1 MTTIS
6 SNETQ
11 AMAPLVA
18 GFLGGAMST
27 LTLYPL
33 DLIKVRLQVNE
44 AETIH
49 RITATQTFR
58 AIIRQE
64 GILGLYRGLTPAMIG
79 SSISW
84 GGYFFVYEHCKR
96 QWAITQSIPVTEL
109 TSMDN
114 FGLACAS
121 GACMVALTNPVWLI
135 KTRMQLQLQLQFQK
149 PFTTPPYRSMMDAAR
164 TIVRDEGI
172 MSLYK
177 GATPALI
184 LTSHG
189 GVQFVAYEGLKKYF
203 HFSRAKRKK
212 ETPVMERFQLSLGYL
227 TIGAMAKM

>member
-84 GGYFFVYEHCKR
+84 GGYFFVYEH
-96 QWAITQSIPVTEL
+96 
-109 TSMDN
+109 
-114 FGLACAS
+114 
-121 GACMVALTNPVWLI
+121 
-135 KTRMQLQLQLQFQK
+135 
-149 PFTTPPYRSMMDAAR
+149 
-164 TIVRDEGI
+164 
-172 MSLYK
+172 
-177 GATPALI
+177 
-184 LTSHG
+184 
-189 GVQFVAYEGLKKYF
+189 
-203 HFSRAKRKK
+203 
-212 ETPVMERFQLSLGYL
+212 
-227 TIGAMAKM
+227 